1 MPRSAQSSECD
12 LLFISAH
19 ADDTELSC
27 GGTIANAVRDGL
39 RVGMIDLTRGE
50 MGTRGTPRQRA
61 REAAD
66 SARILGAAFRE
77 RLDLGDGGMRAS
89 RDEELQI
96 ITLIR
101 RHRPKVVFTPYP
113 EERHPDHARTGRL
126 VTDASFYAGL
136 RQLKTAGLEA
146 HRPQVV
152 AYYIQNYMWT
162 PSFIVDVG
170 GSWEMKMRAVA
181 AFQSQFYNPK
191 SKEPESFISSK
202 KFIEMIEARGKHFGA
217 LIGAAYGEA
226 FVTKQPPKV
235 QDVIAAYSGR
245 EL

>member
-1 MPRSAQSSECD
+1 MPRSAKSSGCD

-39 RVGMIDLTRGE
+39 RVGMADLTRGE

-61 REAAD
+61 AEAAE

-77 RLDLGDGGMRAS
+77 NFDFGDGGLHTS
-89 RDEELQI
+89 REEELEI
-96 ITLIR
+96 IDLIR
-101 RHRPKVVFTPYP
+101 RHRPKIVFSPYP
-113 EERHPDHARTGRL
+113 DERHPDHARTGRL

-136 RQLKTAGLEA
+136 RALKTGREA
-146 HRPQVV
+146 HRPQAVV
-152 AYYIQNYMWT
+152 YYVQNYMWT
-162 PSFIVDVG
+162 PSFVVDVG
-170 GSWEMKMRAVA
+170 ASWETKMRAVA

-191 SKEPESFISSK
+191 SKEPESFISRK
-202 KFIEMIEARGKHFGA
+202 GFLEMIEARGKHFGA

-226 FVTKQPPKV
+226 FVTKQPPKID
-235 QDVIAAYSGR
+235 DVIAAYAGR